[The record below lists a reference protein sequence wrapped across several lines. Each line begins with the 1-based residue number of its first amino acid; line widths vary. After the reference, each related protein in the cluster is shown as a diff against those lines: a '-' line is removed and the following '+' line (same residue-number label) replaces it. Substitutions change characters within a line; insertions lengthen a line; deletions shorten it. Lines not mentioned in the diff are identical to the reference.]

1 MKRSLLLAV
10 IGGVVGVALGFLMR
24 RYGST

>member
-1 MKRSLLLAV
+1 MKMKLLFAV
-10 IGGVVGVALGFLMR
+10 IGGVVGVALGMLMR

>member
-10 IGGVVGVALGFLMR
+10 VGGVVGVALGFLMR

>member
-1 MKRSLLLAV
+1 MKRSILLAI